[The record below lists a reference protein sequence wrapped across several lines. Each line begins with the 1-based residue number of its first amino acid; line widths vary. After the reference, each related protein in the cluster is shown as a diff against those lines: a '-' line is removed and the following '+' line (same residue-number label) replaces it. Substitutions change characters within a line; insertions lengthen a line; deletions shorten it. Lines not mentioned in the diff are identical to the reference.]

1 MKIELYLVPEDK
13 EGKLLKNFLNRN
25 NLPFNEIITDDIN
38 ILRKVVQGFPV
49 SKISLL
55 RIRYSSSIHVIQG
68 FDPFAL
74 KDLLEHIK
82 KYKPRVEKDF

>member
-25 NLPFNEIITDDIN
+25 NLPFNEIITNDIN

-55 RIRYSSSIHVIQG
+55 RIRYSSSIHVIQE